1 MKNSTHR
8 QKNETY
14 ELCTICLQA
23 VINRY
28 KKEEQQ
34 SPDQFVVGYP
44 AMGRV
49 ICLYTYASYTGNSL
63 YEQMAD
69 DLLDS
74 IYEKINIISSIGQ
87 ERCLSGIGCGL
98 IYLLKNGFVK
108 GDEDEILKHIDYRLC
123 SQCFAWSDSS
133 FESLF
138 GWIHYLWLRVK
149 DKAPDDEDI
158 KTLTNRQNLI
168 CYLDYLKVQGLDT
181 ISPLNKITV
190 KDIEEIHASGI
201 CPVLTERI
209 LSGYQNPSKK
219 KSLYSVESIEEREV
233 TFVIPLRIDS
243 LEREMNLDTLLT
255 FLSER
260 KKTSVLILEAD
271 VNPHYRMKS
280 SYPNV
285 SYRFVR
291 DEDPIFHR
299 TRYLNELLREAQTP
313 VVGIW
318 DTDVIVSEEQIGAA
332 IREIQKGKAVLSFPY
347 DGRFGYYSPDD
358 SSSFRENRSVS
369 FLKACMCKHVYF
381 TSNAVGG
388 AFLVNKAVYLS
399 AGGENEHFY
408 AWGVEDL
415 ERVKRMEILD
425 LPVYRA
431 KGPLFHLYHPQ
442 SGNSGFHYEPLEIK
456 NRREFQKECRL
467 TKNYLLQYIR
477 TWGWYFEPV

>member
-1 MKNSTHR
+1 MENSTHG
-8 QKNETY
+8 QKSETN
-14 ELCTICLQA
+14 ELCPICLQA

-28 KKEEQQ
+28 KKEKQQ
-34 SPDQFVVGYP
+34 SADQFVVAYP

-69 DLLDS
+69 DLLDG

-149 DKAPDDEDI
+149 DKAPDDDDI
-158 KTLTNRQNLI
+158 KALTNRQNLI
-168 CYLDYLKVQGLDT
+168 CYLDYLKVQGLNM
-181 ISPLNKITV
+181 ISPSNAVGIKE
-190 KDIEEIHASGI
+190 IEEIHASGL

-209 LSGYQNPSKK
+209 LSGYRNQSKE
-219 KSLYSVESIEEREV
+219 KSPYSGESMEEGEV

-243 LEREMNLDTLLT
+243 VEREMNLDIVLT

-260 KKTSVLILEAD
+260 KNTSVLVLEAD
-271 VNPHYRMKS
+271 VTPHYKMKS

-285 SYRFVR
+285 SYRFVK

-299 TRYLNELLREAQTP
+299 TRYLNELLREARTL

-318 DTDVIVSEEQIGAA
+318 DTDVIVPETQIEAA
-332 IREIQKGKAVLSFPY
+332 IREIQTGRAIMSFPY
-347 DGRFGYYSPDD
+347 DGRFGYYSAAD
-358 SSSFRENRSVS
+358 SSEFREKRSVS
-369 FLKACMCKHVYF
+369 FLEACMCKHVYF

-388 AFLVNKAVYLS
+388 AFLVNRTVYLG

-442 SGNSGFHYEPLEIK
+442 SGNSGFHYEPFEIQ
-456 NRREFQKECRL
+456 NRKEFQKECRM
-467 TKNYLLQYIR
+467 TKNDLLRYIR
-477 TWGWYFEPV
+477 TWE